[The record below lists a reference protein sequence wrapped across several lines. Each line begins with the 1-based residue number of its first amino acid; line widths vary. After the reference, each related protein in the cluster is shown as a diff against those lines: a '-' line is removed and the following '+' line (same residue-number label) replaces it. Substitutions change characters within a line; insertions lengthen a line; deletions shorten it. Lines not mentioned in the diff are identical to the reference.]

1 MSGLLASLVV
11 IGCAIGFVALLS
23 GLAALA
29 VDGLYRFQEG
39 P

>member
-11 IGCAIGFVALLS
+11 IGCAIGFLVLLTAIA
-23 GLAALA
+23 GLA